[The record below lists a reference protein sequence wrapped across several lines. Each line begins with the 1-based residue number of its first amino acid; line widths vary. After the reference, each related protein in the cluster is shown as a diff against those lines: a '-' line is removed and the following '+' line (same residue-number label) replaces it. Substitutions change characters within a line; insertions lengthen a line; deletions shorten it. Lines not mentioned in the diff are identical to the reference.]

1 MAQFHIQHNV
11 RASRMASNGDEFGYD
26 YNDVWEE
33 HSMYVEATTISA
45 QEHWLV
51 LADGDTIMAMFPTT
65 SVISVCRVEPTKTQD

>member
-1 MAQFHIQHNV
+1 MAQFQVKHNV
-11 RASRMASNGDEFGYD
+11 RASQIASNGAEFGYD
-26 YNDVWEE
+26 YSDVWEAT
-33 HSMYVEATTISA
+33 SMYVEATTISA